1 MSTLLIL
8 AAIPAS
14 VALVCWQGWQW
25 WDARQAYKADMD
37 RLDQWATAM
46 EQRMKGA
53 A

>member
-8 AAIPAS
+8 AAIPLS

-25 WDARQAYKADMD
+25 WDARKTFKADMD
-37 RLDQWATAM
+37 RLDQWAT
-46 EQRMKGA
+46 EQETRFKGA